1 MASRL
6 RTIVIGTAL
15 TEASDQLVRNGL
27 RVARAAGARLRLV
40 HAFQSPLA
48 YAGED
53 PSVYGP
59 ELIEGKREGRRARLD
74 AQVARLGIRP
84 EELAG
89 SSVIH
94 GAPHFA
100 LAEAAAA
107 AGADLIVVA
116 AAESWGR
123 LATLLGSTADRLV
136 RIASCPVLVIRGP
149 LAVPPRH
156 VLVGVDLSPI
166 SGEALAKGLEIVGS
180 LGGLG
185 GLGVLGSQGA
195 PGGPRAGAGAAMAD
209 WRGPGGAG
217 VAQALLVVETEPP
230 LPDQLGD
237 RSAPPFMPI
246 APIAPIAPATIA
258 ALDRFVAEN
267 SPPGWQ
273 VTPLIRSGTHA
284 AGKILEMSEDLESDL
299 LVVGSHGREGFSR
312 RLLGSVAEM
321 VLRHSAIS
329 VLVVPP
335 AAAGAAAMAA
345 AGADTAASAAGAAV
359 AASRAAAHPRG

>member
-59 ELIEGKREGRRARLD
+59 ELIEGKRESRRAHLD

-89 SSVIH
+89 TSVIH
-94 GAPHFA
+94 AASHFA

-107 AGADLIVVA
+107 VGADLIVVA

-156 VLVGVDLSPI
+156 VLIGVDLSPI
-166 SGEALAKGLEIVGS
+166 SGEALVKGLEIVGS
-180 LGGLG
+180 LGS
-185 GLGVLGSQGA
+185 LGSPGA
-195 PGGPRAGAGAAMAD
+195 PGGPPAGAGTAMAD

-217 VAQALLVVETEPP
+217 TAQALLVVETEPP

-237 RSAPPFMPI
+237 RSALPLVPL
-246 APIAPIAPATIA
+246 APIAPATIA
-258 ALDRFVAEN
+258 ALHRFVAEN

-321 VLRHSAIS
+321 LLRHSAVS

-335 AAAGAAAMAA
+335 AAAGAGVMAAA
-345 AGADTAASAAGAAV
+345 AGATAAASAPGAAT
-359 AASRAAAHPRG
+359 AAGRAAAAAHPRG

>member
-48 YAGED
+48 YAGEE
-53 PSVYGP
+53 PYVYGP

-156 VLVGVDLSPI
+156 MLVGVDLSPI
-166 SGEALAKGLEIVGS
+166 SGEALTKGLEFVGS
-180 LGGLG
+180 LGSLG
-185 GLGVLGSQGA
+185 RAGA
-195 PGGPRAGAGAAMAD
+195 PGGPPAGAGSAMAD

-217 VAQALLVVETEPP
+217 TAQALLVVETEPA

-237 RSAPPFMPI
+237 RSAPPLV
-246 APIAPIAPATIA
+246 PIAPIAPATIA

-284 AGKILEMSEDLESDL
+284 AGKILEISEDFESDL

-345 AGADTAASAAGAAV
+345 AGAGTAASATGTAA
-359 AASRAAAHPRG
+359 AASLAAAHPRG

>member
-166 SGEALAKGLEIVGS
+166 SGEALTKGLEIVGS
-180 LGGLG
+180 LGSL
-185 GLGVLGSQGA
+185 GA
-195 PGGPRAGAGAAMAD
+195 PGGPSVGAGTAMAD

-217 VAQALLVVETEPP
+217 TAQALLVLETEPP

-237 RSAPPFMPI
+237 RSAP
-246 APIAPIAPATIA
+246 PIAPIAPATIA
-258 ALDRFVAEN
+258 ALDRFVAEK
-267 SPPGWQ
+267 SPPSWQ
-273 VTPLIRSGTHA
+273 VTPLIRTGTHA
-284 AGKILEMSEDLESDL
+284 AGKILEMSEDFESDL
-299 LVVGSHGREGFSR
+299 LVVGSHGSQGFSR
-312 RLLGSVAEM
+312 RLLGSVTEM

-329 VLVVPP
+329 VLVIPP
-335 AAAGAAAMAA
+335 AASGAAAMAA
-345 AGADTAASAAGAAV
+345 AGATTAASAPGTAV
-359 AASRAAAHPRG
+359 AASLTAAYPRG

>member
-59 ELIEGKREGRRARLD
+59 ELIEGKREGRRGRLD

-94 GAPHFA
+94 GASHFA

-166 SGEALAKGLEIVGS
+166 SGEALTKGLEIVGS
-180 LGGLG
+180 LGS
-185 GLGVLGSQGA
+185 LGSVGA
-195 PGGPRAGAGAAMAD
+195 PGGPPAGAGTAMAD

-217 VAQALLVVETEPP
+217 TAQALLVVETEPP

-237 RSAPPFMPI
+237 RSAPPIM
-246 APIAPIAPATIA
+246 PIAPIAPATIA

-284 AGKILEMSEDLESDL
+284 AGKILEMAEDLESDL

-335 AAAGAAAMAA
+335 AVSAAAAMAA
-345 AGADTAASAAGAAV
+345 AGANTVASATGAAF
-359 AASRAAAHPRG
+359 AASRAAAPVDAVSRPC

>member
-74 AQVARLGIRP
+74 AQVAKLGIRP

-166 SGEALAKGLEIVGS
+166 SGEALVKGLEIVGS
-180 LGGLG
+180 LGS
-185 GLGVLGSQGA
+185 LGSGGA
-195 PGGPRAGAGAAMAD
+195 PGGPRADAGTAMAD
-209 WRGPGGAG
+209 WRGPGEAG

-345 AGADTAASAAGAAV
+345 AGADTAASATGAAV
-359 AASRAAAHPRG
+359 AASRAAAAAHPRG